1 MCSSRGA
8 ARFGLGVGDVIAAWR
23 IYGINRRRACPRA
36 ELCNSDVIVSEMP
49 TSNYLYRLQGGC
61 KEHGEGGPASS
72 WTGEML
78 HIRSFFAEFA
88 PSASILGRGRHR

>member
-36 ELCNSDVIVSEMP
+36 ELCNSDVIVSEMS
-49 TSNYLYRLQGGC
+49 TSNYLYGLQGAC
-61 KEHGEGGPASS
+61 KEHGEG
-72 WTGEML
+72 TGIPVDRRNVAHSL
-78 HIRSFFAEFA
+78 LLR
-88 PSASILGRGRHR
+88 